1 MSSQGAGSLKIGDS
15 KVRTWTRVGLLAL
28 FVILSA
34 WMYNLNLTSHPI
46 WQVSGQYG
54 LSFFLCVLFLAA
66 AIYEVVSLVIHG
78 LVRMRGGS
86 AGEITM
92 LTSFIRVVAVLAV
105 VLALLQFTGT
115 LKGVGGIVAGFAGM
129 LLGWSLQAP
138 VSGVA
143 AWALVTLKRPF
154 RVGDRVLFPTLGL
167 LGDVLDVGFM
177 YTKLNQVGGAVG
189 SEEAIGRYILIP
201 NAMLFSQVAINY
213 TPQQVA
219 AYSLDEVIV
228 RLTFDSDW
236 DTAEKILLDA
246 AREVTREIISET
258 GKEPYIRSDIYDYGV
273 LMRLRYMTYSTDR
286 PRVSHEI
293 LKRIFRD
300 FQRTKRVDFAIPF
313 VYSYRKG
320 MEAVPRG
327 ATGPE
332 PITEVPIE
340 NIDDPE
346 AHVALTAE
354 EQAAVEELAGRIET
368 MGLLQP
374 IVVRQMDA
382 WRYLLLVG
390 RFRLLACK
398 HLGWKAIPAIVKEG
412 DTGRMTPEGEN
423 G

>member
-1 MSSQGAGSLKIGDS
+1 MPAQGKIALKIGDS
-15 KVRTWTRVGLLAL
+15 VVRTWTRVGLLCVFLAL
-28 FVILSA
+28 SF
-34 WMYNLNLTSHPI
+34 WMYNLNLSGCAI
-46 WQVSGQYG
+46 CQVSSEHG
-54 LSFFLCVLFLAA
+54 LSFFLCILFLAA
-66 AIYEVVSLVIHG
+66 AIYELISLVIHG

-86 AGEITM
+86 PGEIKM
-92 LTSFIRVVAVLAV
+92 LTSFMRVVATLAV
-105 VLALLQFTGT
+105 ILALLQFTGK
-115 LKGVGGIVAGFAGM
+115 LSGVGSLVAGFAGL

-154 RVGDRVLFPTLGL
+154 RIGDRVLFPSLGL

-246 AREVTREIISET
+246 AREVTREIITDT

-300 FQRTKRVDFAIPF
+300 FQKTKRVDFAIPF

-327 ATGPE
+327 TVGQE
-332 PITEVPIE
+332 PVALLDIE
-340 NIDDPE
+340 SIDDPD
-346 AHVALTAE
+346 AHMTLTSD
-354 EQAAVEELAGRIET
+354 EQSAVEELSGRIES

-374 IVVRQMDA
+374 VVVHRTEAGRHTLM
-382 WRYLLLVG
+382 VG

-412 DTGRMTPEGEN
+412 ETGRIVTEGEN

>member
-1 MSSQGAGSLKIGDS
+1 MSSRRHGALKIGDS
-15 KVRTWTRVGLLAL
+15 PVRTWTRVGLLAIFL
-28 FVILSA
+28 ILSF
-34 WMYNLNLTSHPI
+34 WMYKLSLTGHPI
-46 WQVSGQYG
+46 WQVSSVYG
-54 LSFFLCVLFLAA
+54 LSFFLYVLFLSA
-66 AIYEVVSLVIHG
+66 AIYELVSLIIHG

-86 AGEITM
+86 AGEIKM
-92 LTSFIRVVAVLAV
+92 LTSFIRVLAVLAV
-105 VLALLQFTGT
+105 ILALLHFTGK
-115 LKGVGGIVAGFAGM
+115 LSGLGGLVAGFAGL

-177 YTKLNQVGGAVG
+177 YTKLDQVGGAVG
-189 SEEAIGRYILIP
+189 SEEAIGRDILIP

-213 TPQQVA
+213 TPQQMA

-236 DTAEKILLDA
+236 DTAERILLDA
-246 AREVTREIISET
+246 AREVTKEIIAET

-273 LMRLRYMTYSTDR
+273 FMRLRYMTYATDR

-300 FQRTKRVDFAIPF
+300 FQGTKRVDFAIPF

-332 PITEVPIE
+332 TITEVAIE

-346 AHVALTAE
+346 EHVALTAE

-374 IVVRQMDA
+374 IVVRRADA
-382 WRYLLLVG
+382 WRYVLLAG

-398 HLGWKAIPAIVKEG
+398 RLGWKAIPAIVKEG
-412 DTGRMTPEGEN
+412 ETGRMTPEGEN

>member
-1 MSSQGAGSLKIGDS
+1 MTSQGGSILKIGDS
-15 KVRTWTRVGLLAL
+15 QAQSWVRVGLLAAFL
-28 FVILSA
+28 VLAAWMNNLSA
-34 WMYNLNLTSHPI
+34 AGTTI
-46 WQVSGQYG
+46 WQVTPEHG
-54 LSFFLCVLFLAA
+54 LTFFLFVVFLSAA
-66 AIYEVVSLVIHG
+66 VYEIVSLAIHAM
-78 LVRMRGGS
+78 VRMRGGS
-86 AGEITM
+86 PGEIKM
-92 LTSFIRVVAVLAV
+92 LTSFIRVVTAIAII
-105 VLALLQFTGT
+105 LALLHFTGT
-115 LKGVGGIVAGFAGM
+115 LRGVGGLVAGFAGM

-143 AWALVTLKRPF
+143 AWALVTIKRPF

-213 TPQQVA
+213 TPQQAA

-236 DTAEKILLDA
+236 DMAENILLSA
-246 AREVTREIISET
+246 ARAVTQDIISET

-273 LMRLRYMTYSTDR
+273 LMRLRYMTPATDR

-300 FQRTKRVDFAIPF
+300 FQRTKQVDFAIPF

-320 MEAVPRG
+320 VETVPRNV
-327 ATGPE
+327 TGPE
-332 PITEVPIE
+332 PVLQLDIAS
-340 NIDDPE
+340 IDDPE
-346 AHVALTAE
+346 SHIALTAE
-354 EQAAVEELAGRIET
+354 EHAAMEELAGRIET

-374 IVVRQMDA
+374 IVVRGTESG
-382 WRYLLLVG
+382 RYVLLVG
-390 RFRLLACK
+390 RFRMLACK
-398 HLGWKAIPAIVKEG
+398 HLGWKAIPAIIKESEAERAG
-412 DTGRMTPEGEN
+412 N
-423 G
+423 A